1 MKKYIYLSAI
11 LYSILFLQP
20 RAHAQVLYEKEQP
33 DLYSL
38 ITHTGTKSDQN
49 RLRVGLV
56 LSGGGAR
63 GIAHI
68 GVLKGF
74 EKHNIPIDLIVG
86 TSFGSVIG
94 GYYAAGLTVEQ
105 LEKSIR
111 NVNWDDIFTDD
122 TERQNLFVG
131 QKAIKDRY
139 LINIRFDGLHA
150 YIPSSLTS
158 GQKILTLI
166 TNELYKTKFPS
177 VYDFDD
183 LTIPFRAIATDL
195 ISGKRVIIGKGDLAE
210 AINASAAV
218 PLLFSPVVWD
228 NMLLVDG
235 GLSSNF
241 AVDAAK
247 LLGMDVVV
255 VVDNTSPLRR
265 REELQAPWEIADQVT
280 SIMMQ
285 STNIEQM
292 SQADLVI
299 KPDLEGIGSTDFD
312 KIEEMIVKG
321 EIAVDKMAMKLKAL
335 MAHQRLKKP
344 EIQYNFDEFRLS
356 SINSPEEIDPFWLH
370 ASKEKSITRS
380 LLKKDM
386 DYLFTQ
392 GIYNS
397 VKASLDSLE
406 AANTLTYFL
415 NANCKLRQVI
425 FEGHTLYTDSTL
437 ISLLN
442 HQPEQILNYNYIHK
456 GLNDIKQ
463 LYRND
468 GYALIRFKKANFDQ
482 LSGKLYVAI
491 DEGRIEKINI
501 EGNKVSKDLIILR
514 EFPLQSH
521 DIYNSKAVKKG
532 IDNIYNTQLFEKVSV
547 NLDLE
552 NDNYILLIKVVEKKT
567 TVLRLGGKIG
577 SERGAQFYAEWA
589 NENFLGNAYKI
600 SLNGRFGEMDRRIG
614 FNYRVDRVFET
625 LLTSNFKVY
634 YDWKRFPL
642 IVGDKNVGE
651 YKERRRGAKFGIGL
665 QLKKLG
671 QISIDLRL
679 ENVKDAPYDSNL
691 NEALEGKVTQNS
703 ELRTLSVKSVTD
715 KRDNIAFTTSGT
727 YTVWFWETANK
738 RIAQGQENYTKAFVN
753 LEGYYTY
760 WLSHTFHFRGLIG
773 IGDQTLPF
781 SEWFRIGGLHDFMGL
796 HEYEFFGRQV
806 IMANFEYRFLL
817 PFQILSDIYLGLR
830 YDIGAIWETADLV
843 LKSDDFF
850 TGLGGWLGM
859 NTLLGPLYIGYGDT
873 SNKDGVIYLSLG
885 YNF

>member
-20 RAHAQVLYEKEQP
+20 RANAQVLYQKEQP
-33 DLYSL
+33 DLDSL

-139 LINIRFDGLHA
+139 LINIRFDGLRA

-292 SQADLVI
+292 SLADLVI

-312 KIEEMIVKG
+312 KIDDMIVKG
-321 EIAVDKMAMKLKAL
+321 EIAVDQMAMKLYAL
-335 MAHQRLKKP
+335 TEHQRLKKP

-356 SINSPEEIDPFWLH
+356 SNNSPEEIDHYQLH
-370 ASKEKSITRS
+370 ASKEKSITQS
-380 LLKKDM
+380 LLKKDI

-406 AANTLTYFL
+406 AATTLNYFL
-415 NANCKLRQVI
+415 NVNSKLRQVF

-437 ISLLN
+437 IKLLN
-442 HQPEQILNYNYIHK
+442 HQPEQILNYNNIRK

-468 GYALIRFKKANFDQ
+468 GYALIRFKKVNFDQ
-482 LSGKLYVAI
+482 QSGKLQVAI

-501 EGNKVSKDLIILR
+501 KGNKVSKDFIILR

-521 DIYNSKAVKKG
+521 DIYNSKDVKKG

-577 SERGAQFYAEWA
+577 SERGAQFYTEWT

-651 YKERRRGAKFGIGL
+651 YIERRRGTKFGIGL

-671 QISIDLRL
+671 QISIDLRV
-679 ENVKDAPYDSNL
+679 ENVKDAPYDSDL

-727 YTVWFWETANK
+727 YNVWFWETANK
-738 RIAQGQENYTKAFVN
+738 TLAQGQENYTKAYVN

-830 YDIGAIWETADLV
+830 YDIGAIWETGDLV